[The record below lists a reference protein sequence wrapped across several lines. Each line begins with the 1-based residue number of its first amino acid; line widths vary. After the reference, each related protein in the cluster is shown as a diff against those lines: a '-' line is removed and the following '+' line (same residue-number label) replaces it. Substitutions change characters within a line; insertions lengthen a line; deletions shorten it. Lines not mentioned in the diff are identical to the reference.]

1 MENIVMKMIHTGKGL
16 DAIPP
21 LQQSLQQHNLSVD
34 GNVASLK
41 ARLILWTFIA
51 TSYHTLPLPWFKAKT
66 CDGLRIALSVEGAA
80 IVNNA
85 ALVAFIPEHR
95 RTIVQQVVDFWKEQ
109 VEKEEEEG
117 GEETAVQP
125 DVLISLALFQT
136 TAVVDPLPVPP
147 APNTLPAGVPGAPSN
162 PVELPEEAANV
173 VANGGENVG
182 DGKRRKITP
191 ARFLDQGG
199 V

>member
-66 CDGLRIALSVEGAA
+66 CDGL
-80 IVNNA
+80 
-85 ALVAFIPEHR
+85 
-95 RTIVQQVVDFWKEQ
+95 
-109 VEKEEEEG
+109 
-117 GEETAVQP
+117 QP
-125 DVLISLALFQT
+125 DVLISLALCQP

>member
-95 RTIVQQVVDFWKEQ
+95 RTIVQQVVDFWNEQ
-109 VEKEEEEG
+109 VQKEEEEG
-117 GEETAVQP
+117 GGGTAQQLWIRYRCHRP
-125 DVLISLALFQT
+125 RTLFQQVCLVHPAT
-136 TAVVDPLPVPP
+136 PL
-147 APNTLPAGVPGAPSN
+147 SC
-162 PVELPEEAANV
+162 
-173 VANGGENVG
+173 
-182 DGKRRKITP
+182 RKKQQI
-191 ARFLDQGG
+191 
-199 V
+199 